1 MSYPSINERPRF
13 TAKNT
18 SYTDRSD
25 TSSSGEL
32 VQPEVLHLSLGPTK
46 KESGFSAAA
55 VDLADKLSG
64 EPGLFITL
72 LLLVLLGLRPQRL
85 SNQLRANNERAWEAF
100 RDGLVKRWETV
111 MITTGLAMGASASA
125 LFSDKV
131 ETGSYLMA
139 LASLCCSIIAI
150 TFGTGLTFVVKDAP
164 AEHVA
169 TLARRP
175 LHMIFV
181 LSLPTF
187 FAIGAMLCLYACI
200 TALAYQQLDTEVVDI
215 LARFGTTA
223 GAGLMVAIFL
233 VSAWIVWDLPN

>member
-1 MSYPSINERPRF
+1 MSYPPINERPRF

-25 TSSSGEL
+25 ASSSGEL
-32 VQPEVLHLSLGPTK
+32 VQPELVHLSLGPTK

-111 MITTGLAMGASASA
+111 MITTGLTMGASASA

-131 ETGSYLMA
+131 EKGSYLMA

-169 TLARRP
+169 VRR
-175 LHMIFV
+175 
-181 LSLPTF
+181 TF
-187 FAIGAMLCLYACI
+187 L
-200 TALAYQQLDTEVVDI
+200 
-215 LARFGTTA
+215 
-223 GAGLMVAIFL
+223 FL
-233 VSAWIVWDLPN
+233 